1 MPAQS
6 TSIKLPTLAGGVAKT
21 APTKRRP
28 DQVEEADNVF
38 LSLERGCE
46 KRQAT
51 DFISADGIAGS
62 LDIAELPAND
72 DDIVFNTFRMQ
83 KNKAV
88 IIVVIPSASNAN
100 AIQFFDA
107 TTGAKLEVPDFDE
120 AGDMASFRAYLQQ
133 GTSPLSDRLRFT
145 RVKDSVL
152 ILNTEVEAKF
162 LNTGVGA
169 PLSYSAPHAISSAD
183 GNQFPDGTTD
193 LSGTLAKNTIGLDES
208 GFSGGTY
215 AMSFK
220 DSEFRD
226 RQAALANAT
235 IVDFQNSISVQSMLE
250 VGEGPDGPRFLITT
264 QEGQDADHQA
274 QWPVLRTPFVRNT
287 DAVRAAMVALHGRDT
302 QSVNYVI
309 GGVNYSEA
317 PSNIMGY
324 QLLGSPALGDGF
336 IFNIRESV
344 PGAPSGFYRT
354 ISTSEGNTLPEFTAE
369 TANEEDPANRVAFN
383 YFDRTH
389 EHSTSYVMENFT
401 PGAPY
406 YQRIRTEGKGSVLDA
421 TTLPYIIAFNS
432 NADAPDFRLSEGP
445 WAPRLN
451 GDSSNNPGPSFL
463 ANTPYP
469 YSTQDDGQLG
479 SRTGA
484 RITAMGYWR
493 NRLWLASGT
502 TIVSSQAG
510 DPYNLFID
518 DADVLSEFDPID
530 LSVNESDASR
540 IQWVV
545 PFEAALFLGTD
556 GSEQFSLTGSDNFVS
571 PTTASLDSTSE
582 YSLSSEAEPLKV
594 GNNLF
599 FTDEGR
605 LFAYVGQGRGLNAS
619 FSISEN
625 VLGYFPS
632 SVAQAITAPASD
644 LVLFRSNDAGE
655 DNQVYVY
662 QQRAMPN
669 GQIGQA
675 AFYRWSFLDPI
686 HHISVLGNDLI
697 QVSKRNNL
705 FYLESMNMN
714 AVDVSDTLL
723 DRRVTLTSSDMT
735 FVTNEGVTR
744 MSLPYLA
751 ANPVLIDSVTHQVV
765 AVRSSSEVDNNGNTV
780 IDIAGDV
787 TSQTFIAGEAFEM
800 SITLSPFVLRDGN
813 NTHIDAGL
821 QLKDLA
827 TRHYKSGSYEI
838 AVTRRGRLE
847 TAATFDPFRTTNP
860 FVTDGDAYFQLNGQ
874 AQARLAGNADDITIV
889 LRSSG
894 HVPVN
899 ITNVEARV
907 SANIGRDSA
916 IE

>member
-51 DFISADGIAGS
+51 DFISASGAGGN
-62 LDIAELPAND
+62 LDISELPAD
-72 DDIVFNTFRMQ
+72 SADMVFHTFRMQ

-88 IIVVIPSASNAN
+88 IIVLIPSATNDN
-100 AIQFFDA
+100 VLQFFDA
-107 TTGAKLEVPDFDE
+107 TTGDKVTPATLNA
-120 AGDMASFRAYLQQ
+120 AGDMTTFKAYLT
-133 GTSPLSDRLRFT
+133 GAAPLADRIRFT
-145 RVKDSVL
+145 RVKDSLL
-152 ILNTEVEAKF
+152 ILNTEAEAKF
-162 LNTGVGA
+162 LNTGIGA
-169 PLSYSAPHAISSAD
+169 PLSYEAPYAITQIN
-183 GNQFPDGTTD
+183 GNLDPVGSTD
-193 LSGTLAKNTIGLDES
+193 VGSGTLAKNSLGVEASTLGGSTLGLTS
-208 GFSGGTY
+208 
-215 AMSFK
+215 K

-226 RQAALANAT
+226 RQAAVANAT
-235 IVDFQNSISVQSMLE
+235 IVDFQNSISVQSVLE
-250 VGEGPDGPRFLITT
+250 LGESPDSPRFLITT
-264 QEGQDADHQA
+264 LEGQDADSQA
-274 QWPVLRTPFVRNT
+274 QWPVLRTPFVRNSSN
-287 DAVRAAMVALHGRDT
+287 VRAAMAALHNRNVQDVSYT
-302 QSVNYVI
+302 I
-309 GGVNYSEA
+309 DGVDYTDV
-317 PSNIMGY
+317 PSTIMGY
-324 QLLGSPALGDGF
+324 ELLGNPAAGDGF
-336 IFNIRESV
+336 IFNVRESTA
-344 PGAPSGFYRT
+344 GFPSGFYRT
-354 ISTSEGNTLPEFTAE
+354 ISTAEGNSLPAQTSTIPPVDF
-369 TANEEDPANRVAFN
+369 D

-389 EHSTSYVMENFT
+389 EHTTSYGMNNFQ

-406 YQRIRTEGKGSVLDA
+406 YQRIRTEGEGSVLDA
-421 TTLPYIIAFNS
+421 TTMPYILAFNG
-432 NADAPDFRLSEGP
+432 NADVPDFALSEGP

-451 GDSSNNPGPSFL
+451 GDSQSNPGPSFI
-463 ANTPYP
+463 AQTAYP
-469 YSTQDDGQLG
+469 YSTQDDGLPG

-484 RITAMGYWR
+484 PITAMGYWR

-510 DPYNLFID
+510 DPYNLWIN
-518 DADVLSEFDPID
+518 DAEVLSEFDPID

-571 PTTASLDSTSE
+571 PTTASLDSTAE
-582 YSLSSEAEPLKV
+582 YSLSAEAEPLKV

-619 FSISEN
+619 FSISET
-625 VLGYFPS
+625 VLGYFPT

-644 LVLFRSNDAGE
+644 LVLFRSADAGE
-655 DNQVYVY
+655 ENQVYVY
-662 QQRAMPN
+662 QQRTMPN
-669 GQIGQA
+669 GQPGQS
-675 AFYRWSFLDPI
+675 AFYRWSFIDPVP
-686 HHISVLGNDLI
+686 HIAILGNDLI
-697 QVSKRNNL
+697 QVVSRNGL
-705 FYLESMNMN
+705 YFLEKMNMN
-714 AVDVSDTLL
+714 AVQVEDTLL
-723 DRRVTLTSSDMT
+723 DRRVTLSGSDLDYVTS
-735 FVTNEGVTR
+735 EGLTR
-744 MSLPYLA
+744 MTLPYA
-751 ANPVLIDSVTHQVV
+751 ATNPVVVDADTHQVV
-765 AVRSSSEVDNNGNTV
+765 FPRSSTGFDNDGNTV
-780 IDIAGDV
+780 IDLAGDF
-787 TSQTFIAGEAFEM
+787 TGSTFIVGEAFEM
-800 SITLSPFVLRDGN
+800 SVTLSPFVLRDGN
-813 NTHIDAGL
+813 NTHVDAGL

-907 SANIGRDSA
+907 SANVGRDSA

>member
-51 DFISADGIAGS
+51 DFISADGAGGNLNIS
-62 LDIAELPAND
+62 ELPAD
-72 DDIVFNTFRMQ
+72 SADMVFHTFRMQ

-88 IIVVIPSASNAN
+88 IIVLIPSATDAN
-100 AIQFFDA
+100 VLQFFDA
-107 TTGAKLEVPDFDE
+107 NTGDKVTPATLNA
-120 AGDMASFRAYLQQ
+120 AGDMTTFKSYLN
-133 GTSPLSDRLRFT
+133 GTAPLADRIRFT
-145 RVKDSVL
+145 RVKDSLL
-152 ILNTEVEAKF
+152 ILNTEAEAKF
-162 LNTGVGA
+162 LTTGIGA
-169 PLSYSAPHAISSAD
+169 PLSYEAPYAITQIN
-183 GNQFPDGTTD
+183 GNLDPEGSTD
-193 LSGTLAKNTIGLDES
+193 VGSGTLAKNSLGVEASTLGGSTLGLS
-208 GFSGGTY
+208 S
-215 AMSFK
+215 K

-226 RQAALANAT
+226 RQAAVANAT
-235 IVDFQNSISVQSMLE
+235 IVDFQNSISVQSVLE
-250 VGEGPDGPRFLITT
+250 LGESPDSPRFLITT
-264 QEGQDADHQA
+264 LEGQDADNQA
-274 QWPVLRTPFVRNT
+274 QWPVLRTPFARNSSN
-287 DAVRAAMVALHGRDT
+287 VRAAMSALHGRNVQDVSYT
-302 QSVNYVI
+302 I
-309 GGVNYSEA
+309 DGVDYTDVPNT
-317 PSNIMGY
+317 IMGY
-324 QLLGSPALGDGF
+324 ELLGNPAAGDGF
-336 IFNIRESV
+336 IFNVRESTA
-344 PGAPSGFYRT
+344 GFPSGFYRT
-354 ISTSEGNTLPEFTAE
+354 ISTAEGNSLPAQTSEE
-369 TANEEDPANRVAFN
+369 TPVDFD

-389 EHSTSYVMENFT
+389 EHTTSYGMNNFQ

-406 YQRIRTEGKGSVLDA
+406 YQRIRTEGEGSVLDA
-421 TTLPYIIAFNS
+421 TTLPYILAFNG
-432 NADAPDFRLSEGP
+432 NADAPDFALSEGP
-445 WAPRLN
+445 WAARLN
-451 GDSSNNPGPSFL
+451 GDSQSNPGPSFI
-463 ANTPYP
+463 AATSDP
-469 YSTQDDGQLG
+469 YST
-479 SRTGA
+479 SAPTGA
-484 RITAMGYWR
+484 PITAMGYWR

-510 DPYNLFID
+510 DPYNLWIN
-518 DADVLSEFDPID
+518 DAEVLSEFDPID

-571 PTTASLDSTSE
+571 PTTASLDSTAE

-605 LFAYVGQGRGLNAS
+605 LFAYVGQGRGLNSS
-619 FSISEN
+619 FSISES
-625 VLGYFPS
+625 VLGYFPT

-644 LVLFRSNDAGE
+644 LVLFRSADAGE
-655 DNQVYVY
+655 ENQVYVY
-662 QQRAMPN
+662 QQRTMPN
-669 GQIGQA
+669 GQAGQS
-675 AFYRWSFLDPI
+675 AFYRWSFIDPVP
-686 HHISVLGNDLI
+686 HIAILGNDLI
-697 QVSKRNNL
+697 QVVSRNGL
-705 FYLESMNMN
+705 YFLEKMNMN
-714 AVDVSDTLL
+714 AVQVEDTLL
-723 DRRVTLTSSDMT
+723 DRRVTLSGSDLD
-735 FVTNEGVTR
+735 FVTNEGLTR
-744 MSLPYLA
+744 MTLPYA
-751 ANPVLIDSVTHQVV
+751 ATNPVVVDAATHQVV
-765 AVRSSSEVDNNGNTV
+765 APRSSTETDNDGNTV

-787 TSQTFIAGEAFEM
+787 TGSTFIVGEAFDM
-800 SITLSPFVLRDGN
+800 SVTLSPFVLRDGN
-813 NTHIDAGL
+813 NTHVDAGL

-907 SANIGRDSA
+907 SANVGRDSA